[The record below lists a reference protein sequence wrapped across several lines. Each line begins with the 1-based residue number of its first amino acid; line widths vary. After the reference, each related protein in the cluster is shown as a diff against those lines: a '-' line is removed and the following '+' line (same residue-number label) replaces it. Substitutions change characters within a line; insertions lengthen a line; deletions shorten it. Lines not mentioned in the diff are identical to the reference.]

1 MVVSTDHGP
10 MHSCFFNSRRLT
22 SSAMCVYRCG
32 AHYSESLADCAHRA
46 YSNKQCL
53 IGSSDPACFGP
64 VAGYTGAPFAEKMSL
79 LDVPTC
85 NGARWCGALMLSN
98 KTQNP
103 LAYGWNKL
111 YIPYCDGGSFGGR
124 NHTTTWTNWTGTL
137 ANGTIL
143 TNASVPLHFRGRVNL
158 EAVVSDAIAR
168 HGLGSA
174 TDVVVGGDSAGGLA
188 TYWSADWWQKRLSP
202 STRFGVAPDSGMFI
216 NSSAPG
222 GEVWRKN
229 LGWIVSQMN
238 STSSLDSSC
247 RAAHLS
253 DPSACAFPNVVLPY
267 ISAPIFVMQ
276 GQVDGVMDDIS
287 GAGRTVTGRN
297 IAKAEILA
305 SVKAAVAARP
315 SQNAAFLTMCDEHCG
330 QWGADQNVSALHPAA
345 VADYNVTIDGL
356 TGKEAVALWWNGLVG
371 RNKSGGQQTA
381 PSVAPRMWIQTATY
395 PCATCCAGGNT

>member
-1 MVVSTDHGP
+1 
-10 MHSCFFNSRRLT
+10 
-22 SSAMCVYRCG
+22 MCVG
-32 AHYSESLADCAHRA
+32 NSESLDDCAHRA

-64 VAGYTGAPFAEKMSL
+64 VGGYTGAPFAEKMSL
-79 LDVPTC
+79 IDVPTC

-98 KTQNP
+98 QTQNP
-103 LAYGWNKL
+103 LAFGWNKL

-124 NHTTTWTNWTGTL
+124 NLTTTWVRASPFPPLPLISSCLCLCVCARARVQQVNWTGTL
-137 ANGTIL
+137 ANGTNVS
-143 TNASVPLHFRGRVNL
+143 NASVPLHFRGRLNL
-158 EAVVSDAIAR
+158 EAVVSDVIAR

-188 TYWSADWWQKRLSP
+188 TYWSADWWQQQLLP
-202 STRFGVAPDSGMFI
+202 STRFGVAPDSGFFL
-216 NSSAPG
+216 STSAPG
-222 GEVWRKN
+222 GDVWRKN
-229 LGWIVSQMN
+229 LGWIVDQMN
-238 STSSLDSSC
+238 STASLDSSC
-247 RAAHLS
+247 RDAHPS
-253 DPSACAFPNVVLPY
+253 DPSSCAFPNVVLPH

-287 GAGRTVTGRN
+287 GAGRSAAGRN

-345 VADYNVTIDGL
+345 VADFNVTIDGV
-356 TGKEAVALWWNGLVG
+356 TGTKAVAIWWKGL
-371 RNKSGGQQTA
+371 KSDREIKPGQQSA
-381 PSVAPRMWIQTATY
+381 DHLWVQAADY
-395 PCATCCAGGNT
+395 PCATCCTGGNEA